1 MHHFGFLCLRKHCY
15 MRLFDIYNK
24 AFFLCA
30 KSKYKKNMTEE
41 LKKLNEQLELLEKGI
56 DRRKFF
62 KLLAMTGLLTTVS
75 SSKAHAFSSKAKGK
89 IVIIGGGA
97 AGISIASRLKHWLDE
112 PNITLIDPSDRQ
124 YYQPG
129 FTLIAAGIYQPNEV
143 WKKQEDCM
151 PKGINWVKDSVVAVD
166 PIWNQVTTLNNY
178 KITYDYLVL
187 APGIQ
192 INWNQIE
199 GFDYSKLGS
208 GNAHC
213 IYDFKGAQMTWK
225 AMKEFTE
232 KGGRGIYTD
241 TYTKHKCGGA
251 PKKICLLTED
261 YARKQKHRDHIRLD
275 YFTAE
280 KDLYDVKYFTKRLK
294 EIYKERNVPIT
305 LNTRVKGIDVEKKQV
320 HFEKIEKAGDKE
332 QRTLFVEDYDFLH
345 FTPPMSAPD
354 FVKEAGLG
362 FPDGN
367 LAADG
372 WAMVDNETLVH
383 LKYPNIIAL
392 GDVAG
397 TPTSKTSAATR
408 VQVPIA
414 AKNLIALMEG
424 KEPKEKYNGY
434 AACPIITDYGHVLLC
449 EFDYNKEP
457 LISFPFS
464 LLDMSKE
471 QWAAWLLK
479 VYILK
484 PMYFY
489 GMLKGYA

>member
-1 MHHFGFLCLRKHCY
+1 MQQ
-15 MRLFDIYNK
+15 ISN
-24 AFFLCA
+24 AT
-30 KSKYKKNMTEE
+30 KSKSMMNE
-41 LKKLNEQLELLEKGI
+41 LQELNEQLKQFEKKGI
-56 DRRKFF
+56 DRRRFF
-62 KLLAMTGLLTTVS
+62 KILAAAGVITTMNTS
-75 SSKAHAFSSKAKGK
+75 NAHAFSSKAKGK
-89 IVIIGGGA
+89 IVIVGGGA
-97 AGISIASRLKHWLDE
+97 AGISMAARLKRWLDE

-129 FTLIAAGIYQPNEV
+129 FTLIASGVYQPDDV

-151 PKGINWVKDSVVAVD
+151 PSGINWVKDSVIAVD
-166 PIWNQVTTLNNY
+166 PIWNQVTTAQNG
-178 KITYDYLVL
+178 KIAYDYLVL
-187 APGIQ
+187 VPGIQ
-192 INWNQIE
+192 MNWNQIE
-199 GFDYSKLGS
+199 GFDYSKLGT

-225 AMKEFTE
+225 AMREFTE
-232 KGGRGIYTD
+232 KGGKGVYTD

-251 PKKICLLTED
+251 PKKICLLTDD
-261 YARKQKHRDHIRLD
+261 YARKHEHRDHIQLN
-275 YFTAE
+275 YFTVE

-305 LNTRVKGIDVEKKQV
+305 LNTRVKGIDLERKQV
-320 HFEKIEKAGDKE
+320 HFEKIETVGDEKKV
-332 QRTLFVEDYDFLH
+332 TSFIEDYDFLH

-354 FVKEAGLG
+354 FVKEAELG
-362 FPDGN
+362 FPDGK
-367 LAADG
+367 LADG
-372 WAMVDNETLVH
+372 GWVMVDKETLVH
-383 LKYPNIIAL
+383 QKYPNIIAL

-424 KEPKEKYNGY
+424 KEPTEKYNGY
-434 AACPIITDYGHVLLC
+434 AACPIVTDYGHVLLC
-449 EFDYNKEP
+449 EFDYKKEP
-457 LISFPFS
+457 QISFPFS

-484 PMYFY
+484 PLYFY
-489 GMLKGYA
+489 GMLKGLA